1 MSILHH
7 QNGTPLRSTS
17 TRVQSVV
24 ERIIDQC
31 TSEELAD
38 LLELVYDEYRNRG
51 GSMKIDA
58 ESFSVVV
65 ER

>member
-1 MSILHH
+1 
-7 QNGTPLRSTS
+7 
-17 TRVQSVV
+17 VQSVV